1 VLWLQTSAR
10 GVGGGGS
17 PAEGVKSAAAAGF
30 VRRAGA
36 AASHGNVVSWV
47 RDEGYRV
54 ERRDGGGE
62 RGK

>member
-36 AASHGNVVSWV
+36 AASHGNVVSWDRASPAADV
-47 RDEGYRV
+47 NIRAV
-54 ERRDGGGE
+54 
-62 RGK
+62 KC